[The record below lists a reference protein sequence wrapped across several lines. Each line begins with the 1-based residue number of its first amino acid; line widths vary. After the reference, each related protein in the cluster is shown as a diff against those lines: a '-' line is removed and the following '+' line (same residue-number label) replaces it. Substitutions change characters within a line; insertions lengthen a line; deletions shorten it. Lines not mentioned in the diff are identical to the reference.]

1 MIKNMNVFQ
10 METMKDY
17 LDLYFKCDVLI
28 PVDMFEKFRS
38 NSLKSYGLYES
49 HYLNTPALS

>member
-17 LDLYFKCDVLI
+17 RDLYFKCDVLI

-38 NSLKSYGLYES
+38 NSMKNYGLYES